1 MFAAHMAWGCKVRI
15 LLRQDVPNL
24 GKAGEVKTVAD
35 GYARNYLIPRGMA
48 VVAAGGI
55 VKQAELQ
62 QQMEAR
68 QRTRHRQDTTELATL
83 LEGLTLTFNARAGEN
98 EQLYGSI
105 TNADIA
111 QAVEEQVGR
120 SIDRRRIEMEEP
132 IRRLGSYRVVVR
144 LGANET
150 PRIGVVVQ
158 RQEE

>member
-1 MFAAHMAWGCKVRI
+1 MKI

-24 GKAGEVKTVAD
+24 GKAGEVKAVAD

-48 VVAAGGI
+48 VIAAGRI
-55 VKQAELQ
+55 IKEAELQ
-62 QQMEAR
+62 RQMEAR
-68 QRTRHRQDTTELATL
+68 QRARHRQDTTELATL
-83 LEGLTLTFNARAGEN
+83 LEGLTLTFHVKAGEN

-120 SIDRRRIEMEEP
+120 SIDRRRIELEEP
-132 IRRLGSYRVVVR
+132 IRRLGSYRVVLR
-144 LGANET
+144 LGADEA
-150 PRIGVVVQ
+150 PHIGVVVQ

>member
-1 MFAAHMAWGCKVRI
+1 MKI

-24 GKAGEVKTVAD
+24 GKAGDVKTVAD

-48 VVAAGGI
+48 VVAAGRI
-55 VKQAELQ
+55 IREAELQ

-68 QRTRHRQDTTELATL
+68 QRARHRHDTTELATL
-83 LEGLTLTFNARAGEN
+83 LEGLTLTFHVRAGGN

-120 SIDRRRIEMEEP
+120 SIDRRRIQLEEP
-132 IRRLGSYRVVVR
+132 IRRLGSYRVVLR

-150 PRIGVVVQ
+150 PHIGVVVQ
-158 RQEE
+158 REAQ

>member
-1 MFAAHMAWGCKVRI
+1 MVKI
-15 LLRQDVPNL
+15 LLKQDVPNL

-48 VVAAGGI
+48 VIAARGAL
-55 VKQAELQ
+55 KQAKLK

-68 QRTRHRQDTTELATL
+68 RQARLQQEAQELATAL
-83 LEGLTLTFNARAGEN
+83 RGMTLTFHVRAGEN

-111 QAVEEQVGR
+111 ETLEEQVGR
-120 SIDRRRIEMEEP
+120 AIDRRKIELEEP
-132 IRRLGSYRVVVR
+132 IRRLGSYRVRIR
-144 LGANET
+144 LGDSLV
-150 PRIGVVVQ
+150 PHIGVVVQ